1 MGEAS
6 FQSQEFPAILFSNGT
21 VTNLGTLA
29 GPWSSA
35 TAINASG
42 EIAGGTDTTHNINA
56 FIYTNGVMQ
65 DIGTLPHGT
74 YSTATSINNA
84 GQVVGYGDID
94 TGTFFAFLYSAGT
107 MKDLGTVP
115 GGMSSYA
122 QSINDNG
129 AIVGYAALTSG
140 AQHAF
145 LYNNGVMVDLNSLI
159 DPSLGWI
166 LSGAS
171 GINDAGQIVGYGV
184 NPSGQTDA
192 YLLTPVTNQ
201 AVITTPPP
209 AGVLQGSN
217 FGMTVEVLNCAGP
230 A

>member
-29 GPWSSA
+29 GPWSST

-107 MKDLGTVP
+107 MKNLGTLP
-115 GGMSSYA
+115 GGVGSYA

-129 AIVGYAALTSG
+129 AIVGYAALQAAPSTPSS
-140 AQHAF
+140 
-145 LYNNGVMVDLNSLI
+145 YNNSVMVDLNSLI
-159 DPSLGWI
+159 DPSLGWN

-201 AVITTPPP
+201 AVITDTATRGRA
-209 AGVLQGSN
+209 AGQQLR
-217 FGMTVEVLNCAGP
+217 A
-230 A
+230 